1 MTQPQ
6 QPAKPIK
13 QKIEFYNGP
22 AGGWGALRSVAQAL
36 MAQDIALKGAKTL
49 LSANQ
54 PDGFDC
60 PGCAW
65 PDRNHAS
72 SFEFCEN
79 GAKAVAAEATSR
91 RVGAAFF
98 AEHTVRQLAEK
109 SDFWL
114 EDQGRLTQPMVYDAA
129 DDKYKPIE
137 WDAAFELI
145 ARHLNA
151 LASPDEAIFYTSGR
165 ASNEA
170 AFLYQLFVREYGTNN
185 FPDCSNMCHEPSGVG
200 MRAQI
205 GVGKGTVTLD
215 DFEKA
220 DAIFIFGQNPGTNH
234 PRMLGELRA
243 ANKRGAKIVS
253 FNPLKERGLERFAD
267 PQDKLEMATLSATA
281 ISTHYFQLRIGGDFA
296 LAKGMMKH
304 LLACEE
310 AGRPTLDHA
319 FLAEHTTGFEAL
331 ASDLRAESWALLE
344 QESGLLEA
352 QICAA
357 AEVYRAADSAIFC
370 WGMGITQHANSVA
383 TIQMLVN
390 LLLMRGNI
398 GRPGAGPCPVRGHSN
413 VQGDRTMGIW
423 EKPPA
428 TLLDRLKD
436 VFGFEPPRANGV
448 DTVEA
453 IKLMGSGGGKVF
465 FALGGNFAAAT
476 PDTFVTYKALRNC
489 DLTVHVTTKLNR
501 SHVVHGRQALIL
513 PCLGRTEVDMQA
525 SGPQGVTVEDSM
537 SMVHMSVGIN
547 PPASPQL
554 LSEPAIVARLAQATI
569 GHRSTTNWLHLIEDY
584 SRIRDKI
591 EAVFDDFKDFNTR
604 VATPG
609 GFRLRN
615 TASERVW
622 NTAAKKATFFAHAV
636 PLDSPSHRARAK
648 HRDTLVFTL
657 LTTRSHDQ
665 YNTTIYGHDDRYRGV
680 FGQRRV
686 VFINAEDI
694 QALGLKDGDWIDIK
708 TVWEGADAPAGQER
722 RANRFKLVAYNIPRG
737 NLAAYYP
744 ETNPLVPLASVAL
757 NAGTPASKS
766 IPVVLVAHAASSNK
780 LALAHYGLDTN
791 QTEEVAA

>member
-1 MTQPQ
+1 
-6 QPAKPIK
+6 
-13 QKIEFYNGP
+13 
-22 AGGWGALRSVAQAL
+22 
-36 MAQDIALKGAKTL
+36 MAQDIEIKGAKTL

-65 PDRNHAS
+65 PDRNYAS

-79 GAKAVAAEATSR
+79 GAKAVASEATAR
-91 RVGAAFF
+91 RVEAAFF
-98 AEHTVRQLAEK
+98 AKHTVTELAEQ

-129 DDKYKPIE
+129 TDKYKPIE
-137 WDAAFELI
+137 WDTAFALI
-145 ARHLNA
+145 AKALNA
-151 LASPDEAIFYTSGR
+151 LPDPNQAIFYTSGR
-165 ASNEA
+165 TSNEA

-185 FPDCSNMCHEPSGVG
+185 FPDCSNMCHEPTGVA
-200 MRAQI
+200 MREQI
-205 GVGKGTVTLD
+205 GVGKGTVALD

-243 ANKRGAKIVS
+243 ANKRGAKVVS

-267 PQDKLEMATLSATA
+267 PQDKLEMATMGATP

-304 LLACEE
+304 LVACQDAGESSLDLA
-310 AGRPTLDHA
+310 
-319 FLAEHTTGFEAL
+319 FIAEHTTGFDTL
-331 ASDLRAESWALLE
+331 AANLRAESWALLE
-344 QESGLLEA
+344 QESGLSQA

-357 AEVYRAADSAIFC
+357 ADVYSAANNAIFC

-398 GRPGAGPCPVRGHSN
+398 GKPGAGPCPVRGHSN

-423 EKPPA
+423 EKPP
-428 TLLDRLKD
+428 TELLDKLED
-436 VFGFEPPRANGV
+436 VFGFEPPRAHGV

-453 IKLMGSGGGKVF
+453 IQLMLDGGGKVF
-465 FALGGNFAAAT
+465 FAMGGNFAAAT
-476 PDTFVTYKALRNC
+476 PDTFVTWRALRHC
-489 DLTVHVTTKLNR
+489 DLTVHVATKLNR

-513 PCLGRTEVDMQA
+513 PCLGRTEVDVQA

-537 SMVHMSVGIN
+537 SMVHLSFGIN

-554 LSEPAIVARLAQATI
+554 LSETAIVGRLAQATI
-569 GHRSTTNWLHLIEDY
+569 GHRSTTQWLHLMEDY

-591 EAVFDDFKDFNTR
+591 EAVFVDFKDFNRR
-604 VATPG
+604 VAKPG

-622 NTAAKKATFFAHAV
+622 MTAAQKATFVAHAV
-636 PLDSPSHRARAK
+636 PLDTAAHRARVQQGE
-648 HRDTLVFTL
+648 TLVFTL

-686 VFINAEDI
+686 LFINREDI
-694 QALGLKDGDWIDIK
+694 HALGFKNGDWVDIK
-708 TVWEGADAPAGQER
+708 TVWVDADGAESAQER
-722 RANRFKLVAYNIPRG
+722 RANRFKLVAYDIPRG

-766 IPVVLVAHAASSNK
+766 IPVVLLAHAVTGDVESVE
-780 LALAHYGLDTN
+780 
-791 QTEEVAA
+791 QAAQHVG